1 MSNEELLIKLRRER
15 MELRVKIIKLDKF
28 RGTNEWNKLSVGH
41 KQLLDIQLQSMRTY
55 YECLVGRCIDIL
67 ENKNKESEN
76 SNIDTG
82 KDKDHHVT
90 TIIEII

>member
-1 MSNEELLIKLRRER
+1 
-15 MELRVKIIKLDKF
+15 
-28 RGTNEWNKLSVGH
+28 
-41 KQLLDIQLQSMRTY
+41 MRTY

-67 ENKNKESEN
+67 ENNKEIEN
-76 SNIDTG
+76 SNIATGIDTG